1 MPRVN
6 FAFPYL
12 LNFAVFLCQSAKNTM
27 HCYTLEARTNNVHI
41 AWPFSLV
48 R

>member
-1 MPRVN
+1 MRRIN
-6 FAFPYL
+6 CAFPL

-27 HCYTLEARTNNVHI
+27 HCYTLDARTSNVHI
-41 AWPFSLV
+41 ASPFSSV